1 MLDDRSNYGENS
13 TFHMPAS
20 ASNDSSDTKLR
31 ILAAATRLVSKHGF
45 NGIGLSDILKE
56 AGVPKGSFYHWF
68 ASKEQLGVE
77 LLRSVGKAV
86 LDEQKALL
94 SRTDMMP
101 DAIDRLAAAIEVGL
115 HELLKNQDTPVGMML
130 KLGGEI
136 SSTSDAM
143 RLEVAAFFQAAIKL
157 YTDLIKEGQKAGQIR
172 DDVRAADLAS
182 VVCDVWSGAYMRAL
196 VVRTAQALRTA
207 VSHLKSYLAP

>member
-1 MLDDRSNYGENS
+1 
-13 TFHMPAS
+13 MPAPS
-20 ASNDSSDTKLR
+20 TNDSPDTKLR
-31 ILAAATRLVSKHGF
+31 ILAAAEHLVCRHGF

-86 LDEQKALL
+86 LEDQRALL

-101 DAIDRLAAAIEVGL
+101 NAIDRLAAAIEAGL
-115 HELLKNQDTPVGMML
+115 LELLKNQDTAVGMML

-136 SSTSDAM
+136 SSTSEAM
-143 RLEVAAFFQAAIKL
+143 RLEVAAFFQAAIRL
-157 YTDLIKEGQKAGQIR
+157 YTDLIAAGQSAGQIR
-172 DDVRAADLAS
+172 TDVPADDLAS
-182 VVCDVWSGAYMRAL
+182 VVCDVWAGAYMRAL
-196 VVRTAQALRTA
+196 VVRTAQALRSA
-207 VSHLKSYLAP
+207 VSHLKSFLAP

>member
-1 MLDDRSNYGENS
+1 MSS
-13 TFHMPAS
+13 TTT
-20 ASNDSSDTKLR
+20 NDSQDTKLR
-31 ILAAATRLVSKHGF
+31 ILAAATHLVSKHGF

-77 LLRSVGKAV
+77 LLRSVGKTV
-86 LDEQKALL
+86 LDEQKGWLGR
-94 SRTDMMP
+94 SEMMP
-101 DAIDRLAAAIEVGL
+101 NAIDRLAAAIEFGL
-115 HELLKNQDTPVGMML
+115 LDLLKHKDTPAGMML

-136 SSTSDAM
+136 SSTSEAM
-143 RLEVAAFFQAAIKL
+143 RLEVAAFFQSAIRL
-157 YTDLIKEGQKAGQIR
+157 YTDLIAEGQAAGQIR
-172 DDVRAADLAS
+172 KDVPAAELAS

-207 VSHLKSYLAP
+207 VGHLKAYLAP